1 MKELKS
7 LRAFQ
12 KIEKDKKKLSEIKR
26 HKLSRKIS
34 CFAALIIFTAV
45 IGGTGG
51 IILDR
56 FGLPYLLVRFPELNK
71 YGFLKSAN
79 EQTII
84 IEKTVETKI
93 SGEQAEIAAIKK
105 VSPSLVSVVF
115 LNEAIKDNKNIDFSN
130 SNANKKI
137 GFIFTSDGLV
147 IAKTDRQ
154 RQKNELI
161 KIKFR
166 DGKILGAQWVGFD
179 KSSGIAVLK
188 VEDNNLPMVTFAN
201 FDNLELGEKLI
212 AVSDNM
218 IMDTSVSQIT
228 SGYFSANPKR
238 IIITKNLSQI
248 FYGVPLIN
256 IKGEIVGISEK
267 ENLVI
272 PINELREF
280 VDGVLEK

>member
-166 DGKILGAQWVGFD
+166 DGKILGAQSVGFD